1 LSTPPPGP
9 VFTLGHGTRSFEELI
24 ELLGEAH
31 VGLVADVRRFPAS
44 RRHPHFTREALELS
58 LPEAGLAYRWYG
70 EGLGG
75 RRKRRKGEPSRHPV
89 WRNDVFQAYAD
100 YMDTPDFRRELSE
113 LENAA
118 RRGPAFAIMC
128 AETLW
133 WRCHRRLIADA
144 LTIDGFEVVHLI
156 APGARQEHKLHEGL
170 RLDTNGHPVYDVGAA
185 PELFP

>member
-1 LSTPPPGP
+1 M
-9 VFTLGHGTRSFEELI
+9 
-24 ELLGEAH
+24 
-31 VGLVADVRRFPAS
+31 GLVADVRRFPAS

-118 RRGPAFAIMC
+118 RCGPAFAIMC
-128 AETLW
+128 AETLVALSSASD
-133 WRCHRRLIADA
+133 RRRPHDRRLRGRSPDCPGGQTGAQ
-144 LTIDGFEVVHLI
+144 
-156 APGARQEHKLHEGL
+156 APRGM